1 MKIISL
7 ILIFFITSCGY
18 NPIYQNKNFEN
29 FQYQE
34 ISYDGDEDTNIKI
47 IRTLNIIENS
57 NSKNKLFISS
67 SYTVDEISK
76 NSKGEIKLYNTALV
90 VILEL
95 KDSNN
100 KRINFKNISKEFSYS
115 NKTNKYDLVEYQ
127 KLVKN
132 NLLDS
137 IIYEIN
143 LFLNSL

>member
-76 NSKGEIKLYNTALV
+76 NSKGEVELYNTALV

-143 LFLNSL
+143 LFLNSS

>member
-76 NSKGEIKLYNTALV
+76 NSKGEVELYNTALV

-132 NLLDS
+132 NLLDL

-143 LFLNSL
+143 LFLNSS

>member
-143 LFLNSL
+143 LFLNSS

>member
-57 NSKNKLFISS
+57 NSQNKLFTSS

-76 NSKGEIKLYNTALV
+76 NSKGEVELYNTALV

-143 LFLNSL
+143 LFLNSS